1 MKITIKIAFT
11 LCISLFANNVFAAKI
26 EACNT
31 PECVDYFKKY
41 KKFAR
46 AGYADA
52 MATLAEL
59 YTYGYGTE
67 RNTKKALKQYRKAA
81 KYGSVKGQF
90 KAGMILIS
98 DEKYKDIDAG
108 ARYLKKAARNK
119 DNNAALILAMV
130 YSSKNKL
137 DFSES
142 DKWLTQ
148 AYSKG
153 HVNAVGFVESL
164 KSTNKFTASNYPNV
178 WEIVENNPQPITPQT
193 KGLQSTAKTEQ
204 KVAQTVDKTSQSKAN
219 REQKI
224 VKTHNSY
231 KAPTDNSNIEVI
243 EVTLSLH
250 EMFDS
255 QLASLRNTYPDK
267 GNVATGS
274 NIIGKPCEQTISCGG
289 LATPRFN
296 RYVAGVMGDWAVDNF
311 RDMPARIMKPGRTCL
326 NLC

>member
-11 LCISLFANNVFAAKI
+11 LCISLFANNVLAAKI

-31 PECVDYFKKY
+31 SECVEYFKKY

-52 MATLAEL
+52 MSTLAEL
-59 YTYGYGTE
+59 YAYGYGTE
-67 RNTKKALKQYRKAA
+67 QSTKKALKQYRKAA

-98 DEKYKDIDAG
+98 DEQFKDIDAG
-108 ARYLKKAARNK
+108 AIYLKKAARNK

-130 YSSKNKL
+130 YSRKNEL

-164 KSTNKFTASNYPNV
+164 KSTNKFTASNYPNM
-178 WEIVENNPQPITPQT
+178 WKIVENNRQPKNPQ
-193 KGLQSTAKTEQ
+193 AEVNMEQ
-204 KVAQTVDKTSQSKAN
+204 KVAQTVDKTSQPKAN
-219 REQKI
+219 RVQTI

-231 KAPTDNSNIEVI
+231 RAPTDNSDIEVI
-243 EVTLSLH
+243 EVSLSLH
-250 EMFDS
+250 ELFDS

-274 NIIGKPCEQTISCGG
+274 NIIGKPCKQTISCGG

-296 RYVAGVMGDWAVDNF
+296 RYVEGVMGDWAVENF
-311 RDMPARIMKPGRTCL
+311 RFDE
-326 NLC
+326 